1 MGGIFAPGPTKFT
14 TTTSYDGTNWT
25 TESAMPEAKVGSSAT
40 GTTAEAIVWSGQG
53 PGPSLVTSTFKYD
66 GTNWSTDAAI
76 GTARKTL
83 NTRAGTSTSAVTVAG
98 AAAPGDV
105 NNTEEYNFA
114 ATTKTFT
121 TS

>member
-1 MGGIFAPGPTKFT
+1 
-14 TTTSYDGTNWT
+14 
-25 TESAMPEAKVGSSAT
+25 SAT

-66 GTNWSTDAAI
+66 GTNWSTDASI

-83 NTRAGTSTSAVTVAG
+83 NTRAGTSASAVTVAG

-105 NNTEEYNFA
+105 
-114 ATTKTFT
+114 K
-121 TS
+121 